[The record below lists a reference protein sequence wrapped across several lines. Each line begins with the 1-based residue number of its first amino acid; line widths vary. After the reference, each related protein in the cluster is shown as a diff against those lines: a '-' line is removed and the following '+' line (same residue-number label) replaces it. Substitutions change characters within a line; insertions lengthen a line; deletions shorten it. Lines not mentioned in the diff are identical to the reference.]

1 VKRLAGALY
10 ATLGLILVLAAAAAD
25 SLYLTPWI
33 VIPRGRRERWTIHGA
48 RMFAW
53 FCLHPV
59 LWVRTEL
66 IGTEHLPKGRGYLVI
81 SNHRSWADVAL
92 LMLHTWSN
100 GISKREVA
108 WIPFFGLNGWLAG
121 AIFFDR
127 KSRMA
132 RARVV
137 DEALMLL
144 RSGHRLHV
152 FPEGTRTRTGRLGE
166 KIYLRLVQS
175 AVEAGIP
182 VVPACVWGTES
193 AVPATGFQAWPG
205 RRVGLELAPP
215 PARARDEDA
224 EAYARRC
231 WDVVVGMARR
241 HGADQ
246 AF

>member
-1 VKRLAGALY
+1 MQRLAGALY
-10 ATLGLILVLAAAAAD
+10 ATLGLVLVLLGAAAV

-33 VIPRGRRERWTIHGA
+33 VVPRGRRERWTIHGA

-59 LWVRTEL
+59 LWARSQV
-66 IGTEHLPKGRGYLVI
+66 IGAENLPKTGGYLVI
-81 SNHRSWADVAL
+81 SNHRSWADVPL

-137 DEALMLL
+137 QEALMLL
-144 RSGHRLHV
+144 GSGHRLHV

-175 AVEAGIP
+175 AIEAGIP
-182 VVPACVWGTES
+182 VVPACVWGTEH

-205 RRVGLELAPP
+205 RGVGLEIARS
-215 PARARDEDA
+215 PARSPGEDD

-231 WDVVVGMARR
+231 WEVVVEMAKGRGVDR
-241 HGADQ
+241 V
-246 AF
+246 F